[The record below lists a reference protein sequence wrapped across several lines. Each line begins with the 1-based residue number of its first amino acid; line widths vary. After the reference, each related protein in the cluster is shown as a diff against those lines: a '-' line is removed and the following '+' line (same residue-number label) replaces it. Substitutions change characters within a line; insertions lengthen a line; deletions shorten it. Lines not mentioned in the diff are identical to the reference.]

1 MLAKYITDQKRL
13 MAELLTKDR
22 FDDFELVNGTV
33 TTYAAFSVDGTYH
46 SRFFPEESRD
56 SAASGN
62 TAAPAQAGPTAPDSH
77 TSAQAV
83 SAAPGSQSSA
93 QAALAAP
100 GSQTSAQTVPAAPG
114 SQTSAQTFPAAPGS
128 QTSGDSSN
136 LSSGANSVPTVRY
149 TPWRLLRP
157 FFLSVIRGKHTP
169 LSLQFIFRLSEERM
183 QSVITKEGLSGAAE
197 TISGMMVNLSFDGTA
212 FLLTTGVS
220 HKTFSMDR
228 SAERALDAYILQFF
242 ENAEIELSDPV

>member
-1 MLAKYITDQKRL
+1 MLAKYITDQKKL

-22 FDDFELVNGTV
+22 FDDFELGNGTV

-114 SQTSAQTFPAAPGS
+114 SQTS
-128 QTSGDSSN
+128 GDSSN
-136 LSSGANSVPTVRY
+136 LSFGANSVPTVRY